1 MALSKVLRKHRSL
14 TNFIVRHSS
23 KIVSSPFRDVPLSKL
38 PYHDYLFENVSF
50 HRQRT
55 ALVNGV
61 TGILAI
67 DGFCK
72 FSLNKMRVRNSIVL
86 YIITLQSLWSGGLGF
101 PMFIATKTSVFL
113 TNTLSRFSLPDL
125 DPIYKVRL
133 KAIQGPETRELLEYR
148 RQSLCFFNKGW
159 QINDL
164 FFLSS

>member
-14 TNFIVRHSS
+14 TNFIFRHSS

-67 DGFCK
+67 DGLCK
-72 FSLNKMRVRNSIVL
+72 FSRAKLYCFVHYFTKSVIRGPRLPNVCSNENK
-86 YIITLQSLWSGGLGF
+86 
-101 PMFIATKTSVFL
+101 SVL

-125 DPIYKVRL
+125 EPIYKVRL

-148 RQSLCFFNKGW
+148 RQLCFNKGVAN
-159 QINDL
+159 Q
-164 FFLSS
+164 